1 MVFQELTLVG
11 EMTVWENIYLNQEP
25 VTCLGR
31 INRKEI
37 KKRILA
43 VMDRYGIHI
52 DPDATV
58 SSLPVAEQQMAEIL
72 KILVRDPELII
83 LDEPTSALAK
93 KEVKQLYQI
102 IHNLIA
108 DGKTI
113 ISSPTVWRSCL
124 SWETGLPYSRTGAIL
139 EPGT

>member
-1 MVFQELTLVG
+1 
-11 EMTVWENIYLNQEP
+11 
-25 VTCLGR
+25 
-31 INRKEI
+31 
-37 KKRILA
+37 
-43 VMDRYGIHI
+43 MDRYGIHI